1 MDIQHGISREFA
13 KLRMPMDRKE
23 GHLTAIQLERSEA
36 MSPRWNLFQS
46 LFFIIRAGVRKDFLL
61 TNNIH
66 TSTIRA

>member
-1 MDIQHGISREFA
+1 
-13 KLRMPMDRKE
+13 MDRKE